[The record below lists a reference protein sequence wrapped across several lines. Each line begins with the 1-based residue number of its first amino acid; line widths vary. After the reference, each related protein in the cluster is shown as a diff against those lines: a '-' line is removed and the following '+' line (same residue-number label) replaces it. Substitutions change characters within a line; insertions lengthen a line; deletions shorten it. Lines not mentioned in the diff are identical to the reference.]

1 MPSSSG
7 SKKAERNVQ
16 KKQATPPETPDL
28 VEEASEE
35 SFPASDAP
43 AWIGEK
49 RTSGNSERNAGI
61 SFSEAAKSAETTG
74 TKIVLQVGGE
84 LRIRNNSDVI
94 IDNPE
99 LKLAREDQAADAT
112 LLYRFD
118 PQAGVHVL
126 RLLDPVADHKHTKSH
141 RSND

>member
-1 MPSSSG
+1 MPSSG
-7 SKKAERNVQ
+7 SKKAQQ
-16 KKQATPPETPDL
+16 KTKKEPAQLEPPDA

-49 RTSGNSERNAGI
+49 HRPGNSAQSIGASVAGQVV
-61 SFSEAAKSAETTG
+61 KAEGDETR
-74 TKIVLQVGGE
+74 IVLQVGSE
-84 LRIRNNSDVI
+84 LRINNNGDVV

-99 LKLAREDQAADAT
+99 LELAGEEQAADAT

-118 PQAGVHVL
+118 PGVGVHVL
-126 RLLDPVADHKHTKSH
+126 RLLDPVADHKHIKSH
-141 RSND
+141 RRND

>member
-1 MPSSSG
+1 MPSSG
-7 SKKAERNVQ
+7 SKKAEQ
-16 KKQATPPETPDL
+16 KTRKKEPVPPEAPDV

-49 RTSGNSERNAGI
+49 RKPGNSAQ
-61 SFSEAAKSAETTG
+61 TTG
-74 TKIVLQVGGE
+74 DSVARGAINPEGDETKIVLQVGSE
-84 LRIRNNSDVI
+84 VRINNAGDVI

-99 LKLAREDQAADAT
+99 LELAREDEAADAT

-118 PQAGVHVL
+118 ARAGVHVL
-126 RLLDPVADHKHTKSH
+126 RLLDPVADHRHTKSH
-141 RSND
+141 RRND

>member
-1 MPSSSG
+1 MPSSG
-7 SKKAERNVQ
+7 SKKAEQKAGKKEPVQ
-16 KKQATPPETPDL
+16 PEPPDA

-43 AWIGEK
+43 AWINEK
-49 RTSGNSERNAGI
+49 RKPGDSAGTTGSSVSGGAM
-61 SFSEAAKSAETTG
+61 SAEG
-74 TKIVLQVGGE
+74 NEMKIVLQVGSE
-84 LRIRNNSDVI
+84 LRINNNGDVI

-99 LKLAREDQAADAT
+99 LELTQEEQAADAT

-118 PQAGVHVL
+118 ARAGMHVL

-141 RSND
+141 RRDD